1 MTKLTLTANPH
12 PHSLGDDRLADRCR
26 KMIETLKKLGIG
38 LLAKRVSPDEI
49 ELYYHQREQSLKL
62 CDDGTHSDPYLV
74 EAWVIFESLNDTDS
88 DKFYKSL
95 QDLAI
100 FDDYNYD
107 FSEGDD
113 YDD

>member
-1 MTKLTLTANPH
+1 
-12 PHSLGDDRLADRCR
+12 
-26 KMIETLKKLGIG
+26 MIEALKKLGIG
-38 LLAKRVSPDEI
+38 LIPKRVATDEI
-49 ELYYHQREQSLKL
+49 ELYCPQRELTLKM

-74 EAWVIFESLNDTDS
+74 EAWVIFESLSDTDS
-88 DKFYKSL
+88 DKFYQSL